1 MPGVV
6 TVVTCLQ
13 LTKAAHVRLPAVSR
27 AVPDAWSQPLEAV
40 RRQQVCPGCRKSGL
54 PVTLLC
60 SGCAWVVTVW
70 RALHPGPNQL
80 PVPTGQGGDTPGDT
94 AVDTGGLALPHS
106 GLHSCL
112 PGSTPGTWGT
122 PRHSWALCPGQMCG
136 YFRLCE
142 GSDCSGFN
150 ACAVGQGAPV
160 LGPADTLLWG
170 KL

>member
-1 MPGVV
+1 MEMPGVV

-70 RALHPGPNQL
+70 RALHPGTNQL

-94 AVDTGGLALPHS
+94 VVDTGGLALPTVACTVVFRAAHLARGGHPDTAGLSVQDRCVDIS
-106 GLHSCL
+106 GCVR
-112 PGSTPGTWGT
+112 GRT
-122 PRHSWALCPGQMCG
+122 
-136 YFRLCE
+136 
-142 GSDCSGFN
+142 
-150 ACAVGQGAPV
+150 AVGSMLVQ
-160 LGPADTLLWG
+160 LGRGLLF
-170 KL
+170 